1 MPLITCPDCKK
12 EISDAAPAC
21 IHCGR
26 PMQRTV
32 PVSTVSAAPMF
43 PAPLPSPTTH
53 SDSSS
58 LARVGVLLLI
68 LGGIGLIYAFNMETS
83 VETAFGAVNNIG
95 LLNERQTY
103 LILSGGASL
112 VGLLLA
118 AIGSAKKG

>member
-1 MPLITCPDCKK
+1 
-12 EISDAAPAC
+12 
-21 IHCGR
+21 
-26 PMQRTV
+26 
-32 PVSTVSAAPMF
+32 
-43 PAPLPSPTTH
+43 
-53 SDSSS
+53 
-58 LARVGVLLLI
+58 VGVLLLI